1 MSFVSEPLEK
11 EAEKKKKP
19 QLPATVN
26 TAGMEKKKQKKN
38 GCCGAVAER
47 HREGY
52 SHHAPVFVPTVCR
65 KKERNPMS
73 GSENTWKKRGEG
85 PD

>member
-26 TAGMEKKKQKKN
+26 TAGMKKTQKN

-73 GSENTWKKRGEG
+73 RSENTWKKRGEG